1 MGTLK
6 ARSWLAT
13 NWDQR
18 DRDGHIRG
26 RARPPADR
34 VESQP
39 SREATKMREEQE
51 WERGPKQTGARR
63 AKDDGA
69 VLFSR
74 CQAWKCVPGAM
85 WTAAAASVQPILG
98 MYSLDGAQLPR
109 GALSNR
115 LDGEHGKD
123 DDEDSDEQNDNHDAG
138 KDKERR
144 RNVS

>member
-1 MGTLK
+1 VPSHFKTL
-6 ARSWLAT
+6 RFY
-13 NWDQR
+13 
-18 DRDGHIRG
+18 DG
-26 RARPPADR
+26 
-34 VESQP
+34 Q
-39 SREATKMREEQE
+39 
-51 WERGPKQTGARR
+51 
-63 AKDDGA
+63 
-69 VLFSR
+69 
-74 CQAWKCVPGAM
+74 
-85 WTAAAASVQPILG
+85 